1 MGQTA
6 IELRDVSHV
15 YVSEKRA
22 ALVIERLNMTIGR
35 GQFVSLVGPSGC
47 GKTTVLSIIAGLI
60 RPAVGEALVDH
71 RLVDGPSPSVGYML
85 QQDYLLPWKTIYDN
99 VVIGLKL
106 RRMMTEDNERYARHL
121 LEEVGLWQTRQL
133 YPHQLSGGMRQRA
146 ALARTLVSRPDILL
160 LDEPFSALDYL
171 TKLQLEHLVAA
182 MLRQHGITALLVT
195 HDLTEAIAMS
205 DSIMLMRKHPGRID
219 RVLEVPDHLR
229 AALPVDARSLPGF
242 KQLFDEMWQ
251 WFGSFE
257 EEGDSDG

>member
-1 MGQTA
+1 MESA

-22 ALVIERLNMTIGR
+22 ALVIERLDMTIGSGR
-35 GQFVSLVGPSGC
+35 FVSLVGPSGC
-47 GKTTVLSIIAGLI
+47 GKTTVLSMIAGLI
-60 RPAVGEALVDH
+60 RPAAGEVLVE
-71 RLVDGPSPSVGYML
+71 RKQVNGPSPGVGYML

-99 VVIGLKL
+99 VIIGLRL
-106 RRMMTEDNERYARHL
+106 RGMLTGDNERYARHL
-121 LEEVGLWQTRQL
+121 LEEVGLWQARQL

-171 TKLQLEHLVAA
+171 TKLQLEHVVAS
-182 MLRQHGITALLVT
+182 MLSQHGITALLVT

-205 DSIMLMRKHPGRID
+205 DTIMLMRKNPGRID

-229 AALPVDARSLPGF
+229 AARPMAARSLPGF
-242 KQLFDEMWQ
+242 KDMFDDMWR
-251 WFGSFE
+251 WFGSFG
-257 EEGDSDG
+257 EEGASDE